1 MITIIWMTTIVY
13 FIVGGKKV
21 YDFMNEQVF
30 PIHSIYILF
39 HMKHC
44 IIYIIHTM
52 VYTIEKK
59 YKGGNIMKNKKV
71 WLNDKDILELKE
83 AYKDS
88 IDEYT
93 EYIDS
98 YTQQKERERWNT
110 IYRQRIDYCNKVLK
124 EYEKILKEL
133 KEKNI
138 NYVSLTYSKGIFKLE
153 RKKDVYLYRKA
164 QFINKQA

>member
-1 MITIIWMTTIVY
+1 
-13 FIVGGKKV
+13 
-21 YDFMNEQVF
+21 
-30 PIHSIYILF
+30 
-39 HMKHC
+39 
-44 IIYIIHTM
+44 
-52 VYTIEKK
+52 
-59 YKGGNIMKNKKV
+59 MKNKKV

-110 IYRQRIDYCNKVLK
+110 IYYQRIDYCNKVLK

-138 NYVSLTYSKGIFKLE
+138 NYVSLTYSKGIFRLE

-164 QFINKQA
+164 QFINK